1 MLAEVNKIL
10 TAFALNVVSEAK
22 DNLAKSKND
31 NGELYNSLNYEIKGE
46 SDNIEIDF
54 IGTNYANF
62 YDLGVQGAAP
72 SKMPPNSIAR
82 YNKAPMSPYKFGS
95 GSGRKGGLRGA
106 IDQWVVRKPGLS
118 NVRDDLGRFIPR
130 KSMVFLIT
138 RSIYLTGLK
147 PSYFFDKPFQKY
159 LKQLEI
165 ELEEALGRDIEIA
178 LSDAKEPTEIIVKI
192 PD

>member
-10 TAFALNVVSEAK
+10 EAFALNVVSAAK
-22 DNLAKSKND
+22 DNLAKSGNS
-31 NGELYNSLNYEIKGE
+31 NGDLYNSLNYKIPGNNNE
-46 SDNIEIDF
+46 IEINF

-82 YNKAPMSPYKFGS
+82 YNKAPISPYKFGS

-106 IDQWVVRKPGLS
+106 IDKWVVRKPGLS

-147 PSYFFDKPFQKY
+147 PSYFFDKPLQKY

-178 LSDAKEPTEIIVKI
+178 LSESKEPTEITVTI
-192 PD
+192 PN

>member
-72 SKMPPNSIAR
+72 SKMPPKSIAR

>member
-10 TAFALNVVSEAK
+10 EAFALNVVSAAK
-22 DNLAKSKND
+22 DNLAKSGNS
-31 NGELYNSLNYEIKGE
+31 NGDLYNSLDYKIPGNNNE
-46 SDNIEIDF
+46 IEINF

-72 SKMPPNSIAR
+72 SKMPPNSISR

-95 GSGRKGGLRGA
+95 GSGKKGGLRGA
-106 IDQWVVRKPGLS
+106 IDKWVVRKPGLS
-118 NVRDDLGRFIPR
+118 NVRDNLGRFIPR

-147 PSYFFDKPFQKY
+147 PSYFFDKPLKKY

-178 LSDAKEPTEIIVKI
+178 LSESKEPTEITVTI
-192 PD
+192 PN

>member
-10 TAFALNVVSEAK
+10 EAFALNVVSAAK
-22 DNLAKSKND
+22 DNLAKSGNS
-31 NGELYNSLNYEIKGE
+31 NGDLYNSLNYKIPGNNNE
-46 SDNIEIDF
+46 IEINF

-72 SKMPPNSIAR
+72 SKMPPNSISR

-106 IDQWVVRKPGLS
+106 IDKWVVRKPGLN

-147 PSYFFDKPFQKY
+147 PSYFFDKPLQKY

-178 LSDAKEPTEIIVKI
+178 LSESKEPTEITVTI
-192 PD
+192 PN

>member
-31 NGELYNSLNYEIKGE
+31 NGELYNSLKYEIKGE

-72 SKMPPNSIAR
+72 SKMPPKSIAR

-165 ELEEALGRDIEIA
+165 ELEEALGKDIEIA
-178 LSDAKEPTEIIVKI
+178 LSDVKEPTELIIKI